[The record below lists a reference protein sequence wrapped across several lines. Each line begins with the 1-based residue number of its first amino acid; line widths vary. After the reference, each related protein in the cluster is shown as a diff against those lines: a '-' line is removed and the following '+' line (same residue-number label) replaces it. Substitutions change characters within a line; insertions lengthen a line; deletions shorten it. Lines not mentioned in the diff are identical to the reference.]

1 MNCLK
6 GQQSVAKR
14 TKKKKKPLPFNCKIS
29 IESLKNTHH
38 NHTYHLQYP
47 HKFTHLFTQF
57 EKKKTDANT
66 DADTDA
72 YTDTQTQHIVI
83 KLSQKKKKKDETDRV

>member
-1 MNCLK
+1 MTIVTVTEKKKKKGKKNELLK
-6 GQQSVAKR
+6 RSVVSSK
-14 TKKKKKPLPFNCKIS
+14 TNQKKKKPLPFNCKIS

-57 EKKKTDANT
+57 EKKKNRRK
-66 DADTDA
+66 
-72 YTDTQTQHIVI
+72 Y
-83 KLSQKKKKKDETDRV
+83 RC